1 MIWWIGGGDFGNWV
15 AADVGLCN
23 FWNLGFAF

>member
-1 MIWWIGGGDFGNWV
+1 MIWWIGGDFGNWV
-15 AADVGLCN
+15 AVDVGLCN